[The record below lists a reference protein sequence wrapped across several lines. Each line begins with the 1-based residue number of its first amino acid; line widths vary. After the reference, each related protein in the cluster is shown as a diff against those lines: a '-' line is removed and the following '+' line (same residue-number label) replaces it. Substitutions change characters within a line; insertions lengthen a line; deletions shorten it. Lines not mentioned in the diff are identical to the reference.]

1 MLTGKH
7 NILTEGFVQFSWK
20 MLPYLV
26 QIRENIFLRVFSNFV
41 FINDFNMTQ

>member
-1 MLTGKH
+1 MLTETH

-20 MLPYLV
+20 MLSYLA

-41 FINDFNMTQ
+41 FINDLNMTQ